1 MFALPLV
8 MILLS
13 ASPSAPQRGVRESK
27 VTRAARLMTD
37 VELAQLADLDSQIQ
51 ELHRTAGNTALLVG
65 SIVAMSAGALVPVV
79 AAAVAL
85 VGTLI
90 VGFVGLIAAG
100 FGSTSLLAF
109 IPQMWVAVFAWIPVW
124 GWIAMGVAVTVGAGM
139 LIGALTSD
147 APRRAE
153 VSALKGERS
162 RLIHAALARS
172 SERAMTQVPMTTLAT
187 F

>member
-13 ASPSAPQRGVRESK
+13 ASPSTVRESK
-27 VTRAARLMTD
+27 LTRAARLMTD
-37 VELAQLADLDSQIQ
+37 VELAHLADLDSQIHD
-51 ELHRTAGNTALLVG
+51 LPRTSGNTALLVS
-65 SIVAMSAGALVPVV
+65 SIVAMSAGILVPLV
-79 AAAVAL
+79 AGVIAL
-85 VGTLI
+85 VGTI
-90 VGFVGLIAAG
+90 FVGFFGLLAG
-100 FGSTSLLAF
+100 AFGSTALLSS

-124 GWIAMGVAVTVGAGM
+124 GWIAMGVAVVVGAGM

-147 APRRAE
+147 APRRE
-153 VSALKGERS
+153 QVGALKGERS

-172 SERAMTQVPMTTLAT
+172 ERAMTQVPMTTLAT